1 MPEELEPEIESVD
14 PSHDLDM
21 VPIFSSASVDA
32 EMEAMSIHGILE
44 ASGIPS
50 LIVGTAT
57 IPVLPIQVMVPK
69 ARKDEAERAVSEAQE
84 AGPSAADEAEEES
97 EGPQ

>member
-1 MPEELEPEIESVD
+1 MPEELEPETTSVD

-32 EMEAMSIHGILE
+32 EMEAMAIHGILE
-44 ASGIPS
+44 AGGIPS

-69 ARKDEAERAVSEAQE
+69 ARKEEAERAIGEAQE
-84 AGPSAADEAEEES
+84 AGPAAAAEAEEAS
-97 EGPQ
+97 EGTP